1 MKTRRTRT
9 MAAGLLSASVLL
21 WTAGFVPPAAAR
33 PPMVDRDGDGLSD
46 RAEQKLGTD
55 PDNPDTD
62 GDGLSDGEE
71 VALGTDPN
79 DPDTDHDGIDDG
91 AELANGTNPLDPDTD
106 HDGIVDGTDPDPTEA
121 EANDAAPDD
130 GGHSQSGSGSNS
142 GRGR

>member
-1 MKTRRTRT
+1 

-21 WTAGFVPPAAAR
+21 WTVGFVPPAAAR
-33 PPMVDRDGDGLSD
+33 PRMADRDGDGLSD

-79 DPDTDHDGIDDG
+79 DPDTDHDGIDD
-91 AELANGTNPLDPDTD
+91 AD
-106 HDGIVDGTDPDPTEA
+106 DPDPLGA
-121 EANDAAPDD
+121 DD
-130 GGHSQSGSGSNS
+130 PAGDDHGHHGHDD
-142 GRGR
+142 

>member
-21 WTAGFVPPAAAR
+21 WTVGFVPPAAAR
-33 PPMVDRDGDGLSD
+33 PRMADRDGDGLSD

-79 DPDTDHDGIDDG
+79 DPDTDHDGIDD
-91 AELANGTNPLDPDTD
+91 AD
-106 HDGIVDGTDPDPTEA
+106 DPDPLGD
-121 EANDAAPDD
+121 DADD
-130 GGHSQSGSGSNS
+130 PAGDDHGHHGHDD
-142 GRGR
+142 

>member
-21 WTAGFVPPAAAR
+21 WTVGFVPPAAAR
-33 PPMVDRDGDGLSD
+33 PRMADRDGDGLSD

-79 DPDTDHDGIDDG
+79 DPDTDHDGIDD
-91 AELANGTNPLDPDTD
+91 AD
-106 HDGIVDGTDPDPTEA
+106 DPDPLGA
-121 EANDAAPDD
+121 DD
-130 GGHSQSGSGSNS
+130 PAGDDHGHHGHDD
-142 GRGR
+142 

>member
-9 MAAGLLSASVLL
+9 MAAGLLSASVVL
-21 WTAGFVPPAAAR
+21 WGVGFVPPAAAR
-33 PPMVDRDGDGLSD
+33 PPLVDRDGDGLSD

-79 DPDTDHDGIDDG
+79 DPDTDHDGIDD
-91 AELANGTNPLDPDTD
+91 AD
-106 HDGIVDGTDPDPTEA
+106 DPDPLDEGA
-121 EANDAAPDD
+121 GGGADD
-130 GGHSQSGSGSNS
+130 PPGDDHGSH
-142 GRGR
+142 RHHD

>member
-21 WTAGFVPPAAAR
+21 WTVGFVPPAAAR
-33 PPMVDRDGDGLSD
+33 PRMVDRDGDGLSD
-46 RAEQKLGTD
+46 RAEHKLGTD

-79 DPDTDHDGIDDG
+79 DPDTDHDGIDD
-91 AELANGTNPLDPDTD
+91 ANDNDPLDDNGAGGGVDDPPGDD
-106 HDGIVDGTDPDPTEA
+106 HGHHGH
-121 EANDAAPDD
+121 DD
-130 GGHSQSGSGSNS
+130 
-142 GRGR
+142 

>member
-21 WTAGFVPPAAAR
+21 WTVGFVPPAAAR
-33 PPMVDRDGDGLSD
+33 PALVDRDGDGLSD

-71 VALGTDPN
+71 VALGTDPD
-79 DPDTDHDGIDDG
+79 DPDTDHDGIDD
-91 AELANGTNPLDPDTD
+91 ADDDDPLD
-106 HDGIVDGTDPDPTEA
+106 DGAGDADDPPG
-121 EANDAAPDD
+121 DD
-130 GGHSQSGSGSNS
+130 GSHRHHG
-142 GRGR
+142 